1 MSQARVLAVAN
12 QKGGVGKTTTA
23 VNVSAYLALGLRVL
37 LVDLD
42 PQANATS
49 SLGLDPS
56 GVELSTY
63 DALIGQAQLADAIVN
78 SGRPQ
83 LDIAPASRALAGAQ
97 VELVELSDREY
108 RLERALAQVLDR
120 YEVVFVDTPPSLGIL
135 TLNAL
140 VAADRLLAPVQ
151 CEYLALEGVAQL
163 METIELVRATL
174 NPRLQLLGM
183 LMTMFDP
190 RTRLSSQVVD
200 EVRRHFPDQ
209 TFDTVIPR
217 SVRLSEA
224 PSYGKPVLRPRTRAR
239 VVRAGRASTAWVAAW
254 ARSSLAPRSVCGKC
268 QSTRFIPIPGS
279 RALTSTSRNW
289 KSWRNRFASTA
300 CCSPSWSA
308 NCRMDRSS

>member
-1 MSQARVLAVAN
+1 MSVLAVAN

-56 GVELSTY
+56 RVALSTY
-63 DALIGQAQLADAIVN
+63 DVLIGQAPLGEAIVG
-78 SGRPQ
+78 SGRAQ
-83 LDIAPASRALAGAQ
+83 LDVAPASRALAGAQ
-97 VELVELSDREY
+97 VELVDMVDRER
-108 RLERALAQVLDR
+108 RLAHALEDTASRYDVVL
-120 YEVVFVDTPPSLGIL
+120 VDTPPSLGIL

-140 VAADRLLAPVQ
+140 VAADLLLAPVQ

-174 NPRLQLLGM
+174 NPRLELLGM

-190 RTRLSSQVVD
+190 RTRLSPQVVE
-200 EVRRHFPDQ
+200 EVRRHFPDK
-209 TFDTVIPR
+209 TFQTVIPR

-224 PSYGKPVLRPRTRAR
+224 PSYGKPVLEYEPSSR
-239 VVRAGRASTAWVAAW
+239 GASAYAD
-254 ARSSLAPRSVCGKC
+254 LAQELIQRGLL
-268 QSTRFIPIPGS
+268 R
-279 RALTSTSRNW
+279 R
-289 KSWRNRFASTA
+289 
-300 CCSPSWSA
+300 
-308 NCRMDRSS
+308 